1 VCETSSVTLR
11 EERRLRVFENRV
23 LRKIFGPKRAEVA
36 GEWIRL
42 INEKLYDLFSLRSII
57 RVIKSRVMRWIEH
70 VASMGQKRGTFK
82 VTMWRTDGNRQLG
95 RTRRRWEDNIKMGFH
110 EIVWGGWTGSIWLR
124 MGTGGRLLCLR

>member
-1 VCETSSVTLR
+1 
-11 EERRLRVFENRV
+11 VFENRV

-95 RTRRRWEDNIKMGFH
+95 RTRRRWEDNIKMVFH
-110 EIVWGGWTGSIWLR
+110 EIVWGGMDWIDLAQDGDWWPAFVFAVMNLR
-124 MGTGGRLLCLR
+124 VT